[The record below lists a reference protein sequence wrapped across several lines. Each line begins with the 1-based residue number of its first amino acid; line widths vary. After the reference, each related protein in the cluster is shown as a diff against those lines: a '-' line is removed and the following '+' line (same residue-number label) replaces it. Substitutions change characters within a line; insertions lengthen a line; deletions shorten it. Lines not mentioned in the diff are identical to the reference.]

1 MARPKQD
8 VTRNKELRIRLSEQE
23 YKEVHELAEYI
34 NIPVTTLARNFLLY
48 AKRDAE
54 FLKKLGILKGAKKF
68 VEFEEKFGEFIDGL
82 SVGAGQA
89 QGNCPGQSH

>member
-1 MARPKQD
+1 MARPKIEE
-8 VTRNKELRIRLSEQE
+8 VRNIEMKIRLTEKE
-23 YKEVHELAEYI
+23 YREVQELAEHI
-34 NIPVTTLARNFLLY
+34 EIPVTTLARNFLLY

-54 FLKKLGILKGAKKF
+54 FLKRFGILKGAKKF

-89 QGNCPGQSH
+89 QGNIKKA

>member
-1 MARPKQD
+1 MARPKAEEIRD
-8 VTRNKELRIRLSEQE
+8 IEMKIRLTEKE
-23 YKEVHELAEYI
+23 YKEVQELAEYI
-34 NIPVTTLARNFLLY
+34 EIPVTTLARNFLLY

-54 FLKKLGILKGAKKF
+54 FLKRFGILKGAKKF

-89 QGNCPGQSH
+89 QGSIKHA

>member
-8 VTRNKELRIRLSEQE
+8 IVREKELRIRLSEQE
-23 YKEVHELAEYI
+23 FKEVHDLAEYI
-34 NIPVTTLARNFLLY
+34 EIPVTTLARNFLLY

-54 FLKKLGILKGAKKF
+54 FLKRFGILKGAKKF
-68 VEFEEKFGEFIDGL
+68 VEFEEKFGEFIDRL

-89 QGNCPGQSH
+89 QGNIENA